1 MSSPATALFLD
12 IGGVLLTNGWDHGM
26 QERAAERFGLNYDE
40 MSERHRLT
48 FDPYENGKI
57 SLDEYL
63 AHVVFWTPR
72 PFSPEDFKTFM
83 FEQSKPF
90 PEMIQLMRDLK
101 GRHGLK
107 IAAVSNE
114 GRELTVHRIETF
126 RLASFIDLFV
136 CSCFVHCR
144 KPDPDIYHIALDIAS
159 VRPEEVVYIDDRAMF
174 VEVAQGLGI
183 RSLHHSAYT
192 STRAALAGLGLSV
205 HAGAS

>member
-1 MSSPATALFLD
+1 MSHPVTTLFLD
-12 IGGVLLTNGWDHGM
+12 IGGVLLTNGWDHRM
-26 QERAAERFGLNYDE
+26 QQRAAEKFGLDYDE
-40 MSERHRLT
+40 MIERHRLT

-63 AHVVFWTPR
+63 ARVVFWSPR
-72 PFSPEDFKTFM
+72 PFSPEDFKRFM
-83 FEQSKPF
+83 FEQSRPF

-136 CSCFVHCR
+136 CSCFVHFR
-144 KPDPDIYHIALDIAS
+144 KPDPDMYRISLDIAA
-159 VRPEEVVYIDDRAMF
+159 VKPEEVVYIDDRPMF

-183 RSLHHSAYT
+183 RSLCHREYAA
-192 STRAALAGLGLSV
+192 TRAALAGLGLD
-205 HAGAS
+205 